1 MTDTLEGRIRR
12 LEDRLAI
19 DDLIALYGI
28 TTDDRDEEGLRA
40 LFTAEAT
47 VDSTDGVMNANG
59 VDAIMEQFA
68 GRWVVLGPSNHFT
81 HDRVIRFD
89 DVDPDRATGL
99 VLSHAEMS
107 RKGEARIAA
116 IRYLDEY
123 RRGAD
128 GRWRFASRRISW
140 FYYCDPAELGETLC
154 ETLRIKAYAEPI
166 AAGWPESLPTW
177 QRYYAERGSSV
188 DGTAKP

>member
-1 MTDTLEGRIRR
+1 MTDTLEARIRR
-12 LEDRLAI
+12 LEDRNAI
-19 DDLIALYGI
+19 DELIALYGI
-28 TTDDRDEEGLRA
+28 TTDDRDQDGLRA
-40 LFTAEAT
+40 LFSEDAT
-47 VDSTDGVMNANG
+47 VESTDGVMSASG

-89 DVDPDRATGL
+89 EADPDRASGL

-107 RKGEARIAA
+107 RNGEARLAS

-128 GRWRFASRRISW
+128 GRWRFGSRRISW
-140 FYYCDPAELGETLC
+140 FYYCAPDDLGATLTQ
-154 ETLRIKAYAEPI
+154 TLRIKAYAEPI

-177 QRYYAERGSSV
+177 QRYYAERGSPV
-188 DGTAKP
+188 AG